1 MESVRVRYAPSP
13 TGNGLHIGNARTAFF
28 NYLFAHVFKGSFIIR
43 IEDTD
48 VFRNVI
54 GSEEK
59 QLLQLKWLG
68 FDWSEG
74 PDVGGSY
81 GPYRQ
86 SERLYIYDKYT
97 RILLDKKLA
106 YKVYSHSNKN
116 DYVVRFR
123 VPKDQ
128 QYSFVDLIR
137 GPISFASKDIED
149 WIILKENG
157 YPTYNYAVVI
167 DDYLMKISHILRG
180 EEHITN
186 TPKQIMIYKAFNWK
200 MPNFAHMSLILDQN
214 KKKMSKRNCDDVIQF
229 IEQYRNLGY
238 LPEAILNFL
247 FFLGFSPNTNQ
258 TILNKENIINLFDMK
273 RFSKDPAVFD
283 ISKLNFINREYLK
296 KLSLEE
302 LVIKVKVFFKQ
313 FQIDLE
319 HDRINK
325 LVSLLRDRIYY
336 IQEIIDLYRFFFVT
350 EHLVTYEL
358 KFFLIEHKGPELI
371 PILLEMFDKLDIFK
385 SFELKQIILN
395 LKQDFNMD
403 LKILFKTVR
412 ILCTCQSQGPN
423 LFDYLELL
431 GKDKVLKNLEKCKLI
446 FD

>member
-28 NYLFAHVFKGSFIIR
+28 NYLFAHVFKGSFVIR

-86 SERLYIYDKYT
+86 SERLSIYDKYT
-97 RILLDKKLA
+97 RILLEKKLA

-200 MPNFAHMSLILDQN
+200 IPNFAHMSLILDQN

-247 FFLGFSPNTNQ
+247 FFLGFAPNTNQ
-258 TILNKENIINLFDMK
+258 TILNKENIINLFDIK

-302 LVIKVKVFFKQ
+302 LVAKAKIFFKQ

-319 HDRINK
+319 HDRISK
-325 LVSLLRDRIYY
+325 LVFLLHDRIYY

-358 KFFLIEHKGPELI
+358 KFFLTEHKGYELI
-371 PILLEMFDKLDIFK
+371 PILSEMFHKLDIFK

-395 LKQDFNMD
+395 LKQDFDMD

-431 GKDKVLKNLEKCKLI
+431 GKNQVLKNLEKFKLI

>member
-28 NYLFAHVFKGSFIIR
+28 NYLFAYVFKGSFIIR

-48 VFRNVI
+48 IYRNVI

-68 FDWSEG
+68 LNWSEG

-86 SERLYIYDKYT
+86 SERLSIYNKYT
-97 RILLDKKLA
+97 KLLLEKNLA
-106 YKVYSHSNKN
+106 YKVYSNN
-116 DYVVRFR
+116 DKKDYIVRFR

-137 GPISFASKDIED
+137 GPINFASKDIED

-157 YPTYNYAVVI
+157 YPTYNYAVAI

-186 TPKQIMIYKAFNWK
+186 TPKQIMIYKAFNWEI
-200 MPNFAHMSLILDQN
+200 PVFAHMSLIFNQH
-214 KKKMSKRNCDDVIQF
+214 KQKMSKRNCDDIQF

-247 FFLGFSPNTNQ
+247 FFLGFSPKTNQ
-258 TILNKENIINLFDMK
+258 TILNKDLITNLFDIK
-273 RFSKDPAVFD
+273 RFSKDPAIFD
-283 ISKLNFINREYLK
+283 ISKLNFLNKEYLK
-296 KLSLEE
+296 KISLEE
-302 LVIKVKVFFKQ
+302 LAVKVNFCFQQFK
-313 FQIDLE
+313 IYLE
-319 HDRINK
+319 HDRIIK
-325 LVSLLRDRIYY
+325 LVVLLRDRIYY
-336 IQEIIDLYRFFFVT
+336 IQEIIDLYKYFFVID
-350 EHLVTYEL
+350 HLVTQEL
-358 KFFLIEHKGPELI
+358 KFFLIEHKGYELI
-371 PILLEMFDKLDIFK
+371 PFLLEIFNKLDIFK
-385 SFELKQIILN
+385 SSELKKIILN
-395 LKQDFNMD
+395 LKQNFNME

-431 GKDKVLKNLEKCKLI
+431 GKDKILKNLEKFTLI
-446 FD
+446 F